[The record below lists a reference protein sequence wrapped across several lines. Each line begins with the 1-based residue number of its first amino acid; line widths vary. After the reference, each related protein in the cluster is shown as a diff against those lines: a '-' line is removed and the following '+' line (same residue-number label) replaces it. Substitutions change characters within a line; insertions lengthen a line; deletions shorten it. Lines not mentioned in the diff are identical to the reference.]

1 MSVDLFDPQLYAGVR
16 QPLLEAQGLPPACY
30 SDPAFYAREK
40 QALFTEGWILI
51 GRVDRIPK
59 KGDYVTVEFADIQLI
74 VVRDLQGTPRAYA
87 NTCRHRGAQLLA
99 GEGNTRSIVCPYH
112 SWAYALDGTLRG
124 AAGMEQ
130 TRDFNVADWS
140 LHEVRLDT
148 WAGFM
153 FVCVDSSAPPLSA
166 WLGALP
172 ERTAMYRFEDM
183 VQTRRKEFRVKCN
196 WKLWVEN
203 YMEGYHVPTVHR
215 SSISRLQRINIAED
229 PPPNGQFHTIHEQHD
244 GTLAL
249 LDGDSGFPP
258 IAGLADHGE
267 VARGS
272 RFILVYPMAM
282 IAVTTDCMWTFECHP
297 LGPEET
303 LLVHTSCF
311 PRSSVERPDFEELV
325 KNYYKRQD
333 MVVRED
339 NEIAENQQRGLRS
352 PFARAGRF
360 SYKEKIVHQ
369 LDNWVLD
376 RVLGDTPP
384 VRLAAVR

>member
-1 MSVDLFDPQLYAGVR
+1 VTDLFDPARYAGVR
-16 QPLLEAQGLPPACY
+16 KPLLEAETLPPSCY
-30 SDPAFYAREK
+30 FDPAFHEREK
-40 QALFTEGWILI
+40 RALFTEGWILV
-51 GRVDRIPK
+51 GRIDRIQK
-59 KGDYVTVEFADIQLI
+59 KGDYFTVEYADVQLI
-74 VVRDLQGTPRAYA
+74 VVRDLAGNPRAFA
-87 NTCRHRGAQLLA
+87 NTCRHRGARLLDGA
-99 GEGNTRSIVCPYH
+99 GNTRSIVCPYH
-112 SWAYALDGTLRG
+112 SWTFALDGTLRG

-130 TRDFNVADWS
+130 TVGFKLEDNG
-140 LHEVRLDT
+140 LHEVRVGV
-148 WAGFM
+148 WAGFL
-153 FVCVDSSAPPLSA
+153 FVCVDAGAPSLET

-172 ERTAMYRFEDM
+172 ERLAMYRLDDM

-215 SSISRLQRINIAED
+215 STISKFQKINFAED
-229 PPPNGQFHTIHEQHD
+229 PPANGQFHTIHEQHD

-249 LDGDSGFPP
+249 LDGDAGFPP
-258 IAGLADHGE
+258 IEGLADHGE

-282 IAVTTDCMWTFECHP
+282 IALTIDTMWTFECHP

-311 PRSSVERPDFEELV
+311 PKSIVARPDFEQIAA
-325 KNYYKRQD
+325 NYYKRQD
-333 MVVRED
+333 IVVRED
-339 NEIAENQQRGLRS
+339 NDIAENQQRGLRS
-352 PFARAGRF
+352 PFARSGRL

-376 RVLGDTPP
+376 RVLGTKPP
-384 VRLAAVR
+384 PRLAAVR

>member
-1 MSVDLFDPQLYAGVR
+1 MSPDLFDPASYEGVR
-16 QPLLEAQGLPPACY
+16 KPLLDAQGLPPACY
-30 SDPAFYAREK
+30 YDPGFYAREK
-40 QALFTEGWILI
+40 QALFTEGWILV

-59 KGDYVTVEFADIQLI
+59 KGDYVTVEFADVQLI

-87 NTCRHRGAQLLA
+87 NTCRHRGARLLS

-112 SWAYALDGTLRG
+112 SWTFALDGTLRG

-130 TRDFNVADWS
+130 THDFRLEDWS

-153 FVCVDSSAPPLSA
+153 FVCVDASAPPLSV
-166 WLGALP
+166 WLGSLP
-172 ERTAMYRFEDM
+172 ERMAMYRFEDM

-215 SSISRLQRINIAED
+215 SSISKLQKINIAED
-229 PPPNGQFHTIHEQHD
+229 PPANGQFHTIHEQHD

-282 IAVTTDCMWTFECHP
+282 IAVTIDCMWTFECHP

-311 PRSSVERPDFEELV
+311 PKASVERPDFGELV

-339 NEIAENQQRGLRS
+339 NDIAENQQRGLRS

-376 RVLGDTPP
+376 RVLGGKPP